1 MKALALADEVYLGAV
16 NRAEKLGIGDRFD
29 TVAVAQ
35 HLGTLGVDAHSA
47 PTNALL
53 LEKLLERTR
62 DRSGKSRVVAFFTNG
77 SFDGIITKFVT
88 AAKSG

>member
-35 HLGTLGVDAHSA
+35 HLGALGVDAHSA
-47 PTNALL
+47 PTNPLL
-53 LEKLLERTR
+53 LEKLI
-62 DRSGKSRVVAFFTNG
+62 DRNRGGRATKRVVVFFTNG
-77 SFDGIITKFVT
+77 SFDGII
-88 AAKSG
+88 AKYVELVKAG